1 MQDSSDPNASADGFR
16 APTGR
21 RRFLTNAGR
30 AVGLVALGG
39 AWPAWRL
46 ITRNEAAAPL
56 RRSGWAMGTSVN
68 LSLPDGPMAD
78 NAARAAFSS
87 LTRIQDLLSAHEASS
102 ELGRLN
108 AASGEPV
115 PVGYDF
121 RAVAEAALRFADLT
135 DGAMDV
141 TVLPALRAYGF
152 MPGTADAS
160 FRDRIG
166 ASHLHL
172 SAEAAHLDAGGYGV
186 DFGGIA
192 KGYGVD
198 RAIEAMKAAG
208 VASAIVD
215 AGGDLFAAGRPQAD
229 RLWRV
234 GIRDPHHTDRIFAK
248 FDIEDE
254 AVATSGT
261 YLQKRIV
268 DGREISHLIDP
279 RTGNSVNHVISAT
292 VIAPDAMTADALA
305 TAACVL
311 PTDQCRSLFDSLP
324 GIEALWVSPDGQVT
338 MTEGMRR
345 RVELV

>member
-1 MQDSSDPNASADGFR
+1 MQDSSDTNAAEQGLR
-16 APTGR
+16 EPTDR

-30 AVGLVALGG
+30 ALGLVALGS
-39 AWPAWRL
+39 AYPAWRL
-46 ITRNEAAAPL
+46 VTRNEAGAPL
-56 RRSGWAMGTSVN
+56 HRSGWAMGTTVN
-68 LSLPDGPMAD
+68 LSLSEGPAADGAT
-78 NAARAAFSS
+78 RAAFAS
-87 LTRIQDLLSAHEASS
+87 LARIQDLLSAHDAAS

-108 AASGEPV
+108 ASAGSPLEIGP
-115 PVGYDF
+115 DF
-121 RAVAEAALRFADLT
+121 RAVGVAALRFAELT

-152 MPGTADAS
+152 MPGPADAA

-166 ASHLHL
+166 ASHLRL
-172 SAEAAHLDAGGYGV
+172 SGGIAHLDAGGYGV

-208 VASAIVD
+208 VRSAIVD

-234 GIRDPHHTDRIFAK
+234 GIRDPRYTDRIFAK
-248 FDIEDE
+248 FDVEDE

-261 YLQKRIV
+261 YFQKRV
-268 DGREISHLIDP
+268 VNGREISHLIDP
-279 RTGNSVNHVISAT
+279 RTGEPVSHVISAT

-311 PTDQCRSLFDSLP
+311 PTTRCRPLFDSLP
-324 GIEALWVSPDGQVT
+324 GIEALWVAADGTIT

-345 RVELV
+345 RVEFV